1 MVSEDSTSRVMVLPV
16 TAREVST
23 CLSCDVAVR
32 PAGYQLTSL
41 DEDLHLVW
49 CVVDVLW
56 LIEMCLVMVLDGAV
70 AEVDVLRVD
79 GRRKGLQEEAEIFK
93 GWQAATRQV
102 AERLAPMTEASSP
115 MHDSSRAR

>member
-1 MVSEDSTSRVMVLPV
+1 M
-16 TAREVST
+16 
-23 CLSCDVAVR
+23 
-32 PAGYQLTSL
+32 
-41 DEDLHLVW
+41 
-49 CVVDVLW
+49 DVLW